1 MNDIILSTQNGE
13 PVASSRDVAKR
24 FGKEHKD
31 VLRAIK
37 SITAQNCAV
46 TQMFYQSE
54 YTAGTGK
61 KYPMYLMNRD
71 GFSLLAMGFTGKEAV
86 QWKLKY
92 IEAFNQ
98 MEKQLMN
105 QKQAVLDGLSPQL
118 RYLINL
124 EQQQNQQAKQLAQV
138 NERLDAACEALSL
151 NVGVDWEKRCQ
162 SVIKGIAFKRGGSSQ
177 DYEDVWN
184 EIYDAMDARGFD
196 MKRRTANA
204 QARSASYGIAP
215 TSVKKIT
222 RLKVISQSCDKKLIY
237 AFVDAVREKAAAAGV
252 RVNKLDE
259 IRQTSL
265 FDSNA
270 TMDKSKI

>member
-98 MEKQLMN
+98 MERSWTRTPLFWT
-105 QKQAVLDGLSPQL
+105 S
-118 RYLINL
+118 
-124 EQQQNQQAKQLAQV
+124 
-138 NERLDAACEALSL
+138 AARTARTARPSTCRS
-151 NVGVDWEKRCQ
+151 KRCL
-162 SVIKGIAFKRGGSSQ
+162 GR
-177 DYEDVWN
+177 
-184 EIYDAMDARGFD
+184 
-196 MKRRTANA
+196 
-204 QARSASYGIAP
+204 P
-215 TSVKKIT
+215 
-222 RLKVISQSCDKKLIY
+222 KL
-237 AFVDAVREKAAAAGV
+237 FTVC
-252 RVNKLDE
+252 
-259 IRQTSL
+259 T
-265 FDSNA
+265 A
-270 TMDKSKI
+270 TMYVPWKAWYAAPRAT